1 MSVERSEFELQTGVS
16 RETYEKLDRYVELVK
31 KWSPRINLVGR
42 STLSDIWTRH
52 ILDSAQL
59 VSLCPKRAEHWLD
72 IGSGGGF
79 PGVVVGIMAQATK
92 PELRLTLVESDQRKC
107 AFLSAALRETGVH
120 GNVLCARSEE
130 LDHLG
135 ADVVSARALAPLSA
149 LLGHAERHLSS
160 GGTALFPKGANYQ
173 KELINALDSW
183 SFHCETHPSKT
194 DTDAVVFSIS
204 EIKRA

>member
-79 PGVVVGIMAQATK
+79 PGVVVGIMAA
-92 PELRLTLVESDQRKC
+92 SH
-107 AFLSAALRETGVH
+107 ET
-120 GNVLCARSEE
+120 
-130 LDHLG
+130 
-135 ADVVSARALAPLSA
+135 RAQVDI
-149 LLGHAERHLSS
+149 
-160 GGTALFPKGANYQ
+160 GGK
-173 KELINALDSW
+173 
-183 SFHCETHPSKT
+183 
-194 DTDAVVFSIS
+194 
-204 EIKRA
+204 